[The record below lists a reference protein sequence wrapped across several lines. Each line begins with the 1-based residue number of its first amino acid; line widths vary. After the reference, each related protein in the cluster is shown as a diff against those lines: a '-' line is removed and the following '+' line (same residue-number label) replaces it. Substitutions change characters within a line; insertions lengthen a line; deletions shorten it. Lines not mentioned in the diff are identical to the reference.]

1 MSHDFFTKVDSGTVV
16 HVWKTPW
23 QSELFNVT
31 KKGYK
36 SLISTPWYLNLA
48 GASPYNQDWR
58 SIYSVEPLKF
68 NGNPIELWLFLL

>member
-1 MSHDFFTKVDSGTVV
+1 MLFTKVGIETVV

-23 QSELFNVT
+23 QKELFKVT
-31 KKGYK
+31 QKGYK
-36 SLISTPWYLNLA
+36 SLISTPWYLSRPDA
-48 GASPYNQDWR
+48 GGFGQDWR